1 MYMESKKGICK
12 KIKNT
17 GEFEHWIQ
25 KKVTPEKQAV
35 RLVLRKVKWC
45 AGIGI
50 DQDQSQ

>member
-25 KKVTPEKQAV
+25 KKKVTPEKQAV
-35 RLVLRKVKWC
+35 RLVLRKVK
-45 AGIGI
+45 
-50 DQDQSQ
+50 